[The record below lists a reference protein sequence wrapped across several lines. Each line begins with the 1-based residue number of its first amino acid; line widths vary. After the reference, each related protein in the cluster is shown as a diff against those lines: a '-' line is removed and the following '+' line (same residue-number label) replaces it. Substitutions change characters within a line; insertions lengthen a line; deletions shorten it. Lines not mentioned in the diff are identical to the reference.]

1 MIVRILGEGQYRLG
15 DADVPEIDAID
26 ERLTG
31 AIERGDRAAFAADFA
46 ELVAHVRTQ
55 GEPTAAEHLGASD
68 LILPPADAGF
78 EEVRAL
84 LHAGGLV
91 PAEP

>member
-46 ELVAHVRTQ
+46 ELVAHVRMH

-78 EEVRAL
+78 DEVRAL
-84 LHAGGLV
+84 LHADGLV

>member
-68 LILPPADAGF
+68 LILPPANAGF